1 MPNES
6 VIVFC
11 AYLKAAPWMRP
22 DRRCVEVWDLALV
35 HVLREDVVGDAV
47 ADNHE
52 LAGGHGGHDQVAEGE
67 GLRRWREKKKWFCS
81 QCNRDITKMKK
92 TNWRSL
98 NTSS

>member
-1 MPNES
+1 MPKES
-6 VIVFC
+6 IFF

-22 DRRCVEVWDLALV
+22 DRRGVEVRDLALV

-67 GLRRWREKKKWFCS
+67 GLRRWREKKTFWFCS
-81 QCNRDITKMKK
+81 QYNQDITKKQLEK
-92 TNWRSL
+92 FKY
-98 NTSS
+98 